1 MDLYPA
7 IDLRGGRV
15 VRLAEGDFA
24 RETHYGDDP
33 IAVAKD
39 FVAQGAP
46 WIHVV
51 DLDAAKGDGPLNADA
66 IKAIAAAVDAPV
78 QTGGGQ
84 VDDTSLR
91 AGVRRIVLGSLA
103 ISDPDAAKRLVRAF
117 PGRVAIGL
125 DHREGRIAVRGWQE
139 QSDESVDDVI
149 ANYADVDVAAFIVT
163 NIATDGQLTGPDL
176 DGLERVMTL
185 TRVPVIASGGVASL
199 DDIRALAA
207 LDVNG
212 RRIDGAITGR
222 AIYEGKFTVAE
233 GVAACRSG
241 GAA

>member
-1 MDLYPA
+1 MDLYPS

-24 RETHYGDDP
+24 RETQYPDDP
-33 IAVAKD
+33 IAVAKH
-39 FVAQGAP
+39 FASQGAP

-51 DLDAAKGDGPLNADA
+51 DLDAAKGEGPVNAATIRD
-66 IKAIAAAVDAPV
+66 IAAAVDIPI

-84 VDDTSLR
+84 VDDTSLK

-103 ISDPDAAKRLVRAF
+103 ISDPEAAKRLVRAY

-139 QSDESVDDVI
+139 QTDKRVDDVI
-149 ANYADVDVAAFIVT
+149 ADYNDVDVAAFIVT
-163 NIATDGQLTGPDL
+163 NIATDGLLTGPDL
-176 DGLERVMTL
+176 TGLERVLTL

-199 DDIRALAA
+199 DDIRAIRDLN
-207 LDVNG
+207 VNG
-212 RRIDGAITGR
+212 RGVAGVITGR
-222 AIYEGKFTVAE
+222 AVYENKFTIIEA
-233 GVAACRSG
+233 VAACG
-241 GAA
+241 

>member
-15 VRLAEGDFA
+15 VRLVEGDFA

-33 IAVAKD
+33 VAVAKD
-39 FVAQGAP
+39 FAAQGAP

-51 DLDAAKGDGPLNADA
+51 DLDAAKGDGPLNAET
-66 IKAIAAAVDAPV
+66 IQAIAAAVDVPV

-91 AGVRRIVLGSLA
+91 SGAQRIVLGSLA
-103 ISDPDAAKRLVRAF
+103 ISDPAAAKQLVNAY

-139 QSDESVDDVI
+139 ETDQHLDDVI
-149 ANYADVDVAAFIVT
+149 ATYADVDVAAFIVT

-176 DGLERVMTL
+176 VGLTRVMTL
-185 TRVPVIASGGVASL
+185 TTVPVIASGGVASL
-199 DDIRALAA
+199 DDLRALAPTGVA
-207 LDVNG
+207 GV
-212 RRIDGAITGR
+212 IAGR
-222 AIYEGKFTVAE
+222 AIYEGRFTVAE
-233 GVAACRSG
+233 GVAACT
-241 GAA
+241 